1 MTSLVLREECLIASS
16 PADVPDGQFD
26 ARSLSITKDEKSYD
40 QVIVTSLT
48 LG

>member
-16 PADVPDGQFD
+16 PVDAQFD